1 MIALTLCNKFIDTFP
16 TRFKGMQNY
25 ELLYEHFKPGTPIA
39 GRFAPGFLNRFG
51 LLVGMFVYVSVC
63 LCVSPMAITN

>member
-25 ELLYEHFKPGTPIA
+25 ELLYEHFKSGKPIA
-39 GRFAPGFLNRFG
+39 GRFAPGFLKSLWFIRG
-51 LLVGMFVYVSVC
+51 V
-63 LCVSPMAITN
+63 